1 MDTSVDEILKE
12 NQDLICKIISEQNT
26 LPYTPDVK
34 KMKDL
39 YSNILKLSAI
49 ADKLPDTPN
58 LLFQHYIPLS
68 SSDKARINYYERIQE
83 ANAGEYFHFIIEAAQ
98 KHKSSPPKKS
108 RAECRWKPEEEEKFR
123 TALQTYGEKDL
134 KSIANYI
141 GTRTKIQ
148 VRSHLQKFKLKQAS
162 STPNNN

>member
-83 ANAGEYFHFIIEAAQ
+83 ANAGEHRRP
-98 KHKSSPPKKS
+98 SPPKKS

-123 TALQTYGEKDL
+123 AALQKYGEKDL